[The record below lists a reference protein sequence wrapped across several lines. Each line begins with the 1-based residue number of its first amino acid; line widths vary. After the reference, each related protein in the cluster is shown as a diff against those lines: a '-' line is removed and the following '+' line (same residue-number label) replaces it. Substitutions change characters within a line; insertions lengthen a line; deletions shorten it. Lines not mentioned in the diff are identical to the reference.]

1 MIKLEDA
8 LKDLT
13 KPKVMNKAPFATVVE
28 VSEQGVKIRLDGEE
42 DPREM
47 YYDTLAYVEV
57 GDRVRLDHVSE
68 TVIII
73 AGKLLY
79 YRKG

>member
-8 LKDLT
+8 LRDLT
-13 KPKVMNKAPFATVVE
+13 KPKSMNKAPFATVVG

-42 DPREM
+42 EAREM
-47 YYDTLAYVEV
+47 YYDTLAPVEV